1 MVRCQ
6 RHGLCRLVRFAVSGA
21 GRCGHAQRRSVSG
34 KHYLRAQ
41 WSSKAM
47 KTMIAKYPGIC
58 RACGEAI
65 KRGDTINFFGR
76 GTAEHLNCDSPQS
89 RHDEDEAAGLEPG
102 TLANDRRLAK
112 RGLSV
117 TRFSS
122 GAVVTQN
129 SRGRCEDAP
138 CCGCCS

>member
-1 MVRCQ
+1 
-6 RHGLCRLVRFAVSGA
+6 
-21 GRCGHAQRRSVSG
+21 
-34 KHYLRAQ
+34 
-41 WSSKAM
+41 M
-47 KTMIAKYPGIC
+47 KTMVAKYPGQC

-76 GTAEHLNCDSPQS
+76 GTAEHANCDEPAA
-89 RHDEDEAAGLEPG
+89 RLDEDEAAGFEPG
-102 TLANDRRLAK
+102 TLANDRRMAK
-112 RGLSV
+112 RGLSI

-138 CCGCCS
+138 CCGCCT